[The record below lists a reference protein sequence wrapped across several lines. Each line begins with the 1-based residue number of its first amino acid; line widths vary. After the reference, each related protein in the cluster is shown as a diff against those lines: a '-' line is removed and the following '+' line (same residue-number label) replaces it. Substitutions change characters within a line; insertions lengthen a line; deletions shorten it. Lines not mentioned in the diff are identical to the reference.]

1 MMIKKISMLLAV
13 ISATSANA
21 LTVDTMFLLSDSSGN
36 GVVTLTNDLDK
47 TSFIKTS
54 INEIHADEKGEV
66 FRVPYTKDNIKNWRV
81 MTTNPKLI
89 LEPGRAKDVG
99 IRSLCHKT
107 KCESD
112 KDMTFSV
119 VFEPAPYLKK
129 GEEQE
134 NAVQVN
140 YGYSVIY
147 VVPAI
152 KSDMKYSIKR
162 QGRSVEIFNQ
172 GNTMLTFVIDRCK
185 TDKVTNCRAQERV
198 ISGRFKRLELPE
210 YMQSLTIN
218 AMIYN
223 HDESYKREIVLG
235 PDAKI

>member
-1 MMIKKISMLLAV
+1 M
-13 ISATSANA
+13 
-21 LTVDTMFLLSDSSGN
+21 
-36 GVVTLTNDLDK
+36 
-47 TSFIKTS
+47 
-54 INEIHADEKGEV
+54 
-66 FRVPYTKDNIKNWRV
+66 
-81 MTTNPKLI
+81 
-89 LEPGRAKDVG
+89 
-99 IRSLCHKT
+99 
-107 KCESD
+107 
-112 KDMTFSV
+112 
-119 VFEPAPYLKK
+119 
-129 GEEQE
+129 
-134 NAVQVN
+134 
-140 YGYSVIY
+140 
-147 VVPAI
+147 PAI